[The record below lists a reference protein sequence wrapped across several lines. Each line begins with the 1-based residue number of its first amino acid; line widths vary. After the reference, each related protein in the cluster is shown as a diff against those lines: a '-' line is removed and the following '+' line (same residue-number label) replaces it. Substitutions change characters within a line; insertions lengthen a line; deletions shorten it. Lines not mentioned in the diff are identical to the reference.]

1 MQHTADGAG
10 PEPDFLT
17 VTREGLDKAL
27 SGVPFL
33 LRQILR
39 IAARLPLGTLDVTL
53 PDGKGLRFSG
63 EEPEPRAVLMIHDAA
78 CVRRLMIGGDLGFAE
93 GYLRGEWS
101 TPDLTALLMLLAA
114 NHKAGEQLTPGRPGL
129 RIWQRIQHYFN
140 RNSRR
145 GSKRNIHAHYD
156 LGNRFYETWLD
167 DSMTYSS
174 AIFAPGDNDLE
185 SAQRRKY
192 QRLARETGITAE
204 HHVLEI
210 GCGWG
215 GFAEY
220 AAREIGCRVT
230 GLTIS
235 REQYDYATKRIADA
249 GLSDRVSIVMRDY
262 RDEQARYDRIV
273 SIEMFEA
280 VGEAYWETF
289 FRKMRECLVAG
300 GRAGLQLITIRDE
313 AFAGYRR
320 EMDFIRAYVFPG
332 GMLPTPRILS
342 DLART
347 AGMPIASDQGFAL
360 DYARTLSVWR
370 ERFENA
376 WPRIAPLGFDDR
388 FRRLWRY
395 YLTYCEVG
403 FATGNIDV
411 RQMVFAR
418 PN

>member
-1 MQHTADGAG
+1 MRHTADDAG
-10 PEPDFLT
+10 HDPDFLA
-17 VTREGLDKAL
+17 VSRETLDSAL
-27 SGVPFL
+27 RSVPFL
-33 LRQILR
+33 LRRLLK
-39 IAARLPLGTLDVTL
+39 IAARLPVGTLDITL
-53 PDGKGLRFSG
+53 PDGRRLRFSG
-63 EEPEPRAVLMIHDAA
+63 EEPEPRAVLMIHDAV

-93 GYLRGEWS
+93 SYLRGEWS
-101 TPDLTALLMLLAA
+101 SPDLNALLTLLAT
-114 NHKAGEQLTPGRPGL
+114 NQRAGEQLTPGRPGL

-140 RNSRR
+140 RNSRS

-174 AIFAPGDNDLE
+174 AIFAPGDNDLA

-235 REQYDYATKRIADA
+235 REQHDYATKRIADA

-262 RDEQARYDRIV
+262 RDEQARYDRII

-280 VGEAYWETF
+280 VGEAYWEIF

-313 AFAGYRR
+313 AFEIYRR

-332 GMLPTPRILS
+332 GMLPTPQIM
-342 DLART
+342 DNLAKR
-347 AGMPIASDQGFAL
+347 AGLPIISDQGFAP
-360 DYARTLSVWR
+360 DYARTLASWR
-370 ERFENA
+370 ERFEDA
-376 WPRIAPLGFDDR
+376 WPRVAPLGFDER

-411 RQMVFAR
+411 RQMVLAR
-418 PN
+418 PD